1 MRYTI
6 ILFFFVITS
15 CVKESKMMNQN
26 QLFKILEKKNIF
38 TENGQQL
45 IFIFHNNSCSFCVN
59 ELVNKLI
66 KTDNSKKKISVVFF
80 DSQII
85 SQINKEKL
93 FDLKLRYPFYYM
105 DSNQASFNEEPKA
118 YNDNF
123 LIIKDSNSKIVIKL
137 ESDYAYYKT
146 LIEHYGN

>member
-1 MRYTI
+1 MRYAI
-6 ILFFFVITS
+6 ILFFFISIS
-15 CVKESKMMNQN
+15 CGKKTKMINEN
-26 QLFKILEKKNIF
+26 KLFEFLEEKKILK
-38 TENGQQL
+38 ENKQQL

-66 KTDNSKKKISVVFF
+66 KTNNSQKKINVVFF

-93 FDLKLRYPFYYM
+93 FDLKLSYPFYYI
-105 DSNQASFNEEPKA
+105 DSNQIIFNQESEA

-123 LIIKDSNSKIVIKL
+123 LIIKDSNSKVVIKL
-137 ESDYAYYKT
+137 ESDYLYYNT
-146 LIEHYGN
+146 IIEKYGN